1 MSILK
6 NINSNTQI
14 GNGVPSD
21 FKASSGKENFMSSLN
36 TWLAGVIR
44 GGQLDGTSILQE
56 GNDFYWKFDY
66 PLAPNVMPSI
76 GVSEIGLFD
85 LGKRAMD
92 DNLVGFTEE
101 GKAIRA
107 VRNQT
112 LVEINC
118 WATDSDNFGGATKKV
133 RELRDRVV
141 YALEFAGTLDDEEDT
156 FIIPPIKLY
165 DFSQIDKPVV
175 GIILLDP
182 SGNSIN
188 EKFLIDPITNQLKRY
203 KLLVRFLYDE
213 YKNPL

>member
-1 MSILK
+1 MSTTK

-14 GNGVPSD
+14 GNGISPD

-36 TWLAGVIR
+36 TWLAGVVR
-44 GGQLDGTSILQE
+44 GGQLDDQALQS
-56 GNDFYWKFDY
+56 GNDFYWKFDF
-66 PLAPNVMPSI
+66 PLEPNVMPSI

-92 DNLVGFTEE
+92 DNLVGFTDD
-101 GKAIRA
+101 GKPIRA

-118 WATDSDNFGGATKKV
+118 WALDSDNFGGATKKV
-133 RELRDRVV
+133 RELRDRVA
-141 YALEFAGTLDDEEDT
+141 YALEFAGTLNDKEDA

-165 DFSQIDKPVV
+165 DFSKNDRPVMGV
-175 GIILLDP
+175 ILLDP